1 MCKQLTK
8 EFVDAKRQKMR
19 CCVRFYIWINRQFTE
34 LLMFKNKEAELLE
47 IKQRLGAGDVYVPT
61 ELEKIMHVEVSELV
75 SKHYDR
81 VEGSEELF
89 RILNNYKFK
98 TKPAKGLL
106 EFTRG
111 YTDEDRLKLRIN
123 ALDATKDDL
132 VNFAQKHMMSAIE
145 SGQSSRV
152 VFGS

>member
-1 MCKQLTK
+1 
-8 EFVDAKRQKMR
+8 
-19 CCVRFYIWINRQFTE
+19 
-34 LLMFKNKEAELLE
+34 MFKNKEAELLE

-106 EFTRG
+106 EFTDLERK
-111 YTDEDRLKLRIN
+111 YKLNRMPKTFEFTRPWPM
-123 ALDATKDDL
+123 ALHYLETL
-132 VNFAQKHMMSAIE
+132 FYVCIS
-145 SGQSSRV
+145 
-152 VFGS
+152 